1 MAKLLRERFTA
12 CARGTTITDTHLN
25 GGYAA
30 RYAGGG
36 DPANAKPGVQLVGS
50 AADAFE
56 VSGEITSALN
66 TETVTVQTCG
76 VMKFRTSASISN
88 INAAIGQGVQ
98 ALDATSSGLVENSGT
113 VGTGFGRIIGGETIG
128 TQNYFVVDADA
139 AG

>member
-1 MAKLLRERFTA
+1 MALIREKFTV
-12 CARGTTITDTHLN
+12 CARNSAITDSHLN

-36 DPANAKPGVQLVGS
+36 EPENGKPGATLVGS

-56 VSGEITSALN
+56 VAGEIKGAINSSTC
-66 TETVTVQTCG
+66 TVQTCG
-76 VMKFRTSASISN
+76 IMEFRTSATIAN
-88 INAAIGQGVQ
+88 INGAIGQGVQ

-113 VGTGFGRIIGGETIG
+113 VGTGFGRIIGGRTKG
-128 TQNYFVVDADA
+128 TQRYYVVDADA

>member
-12 CARGTTITDTHLN
+12 CARNSAITDTHLN

-30 RYAGGG
+30 RYTSGG
-36 DPANAKPGVQLVGS
+36 DPSNARPGVTLVGS
-50 AADAFE
+50 AADALE
-56 VSGEITSALN
+56 VAGEITSALN
-66 TETVTVQTCG
+66 SETVTVQTCG
-76 VMKFRTSASISN
+76 VMKFRTSASIAN
-88 INAAIGQGVQ
+88 INAAIGQGVR

-113 VGTGFGRIIGGETIG
+113 VGEGFGRIIGGETIS